1 MVIIAPVLEYLIM
14 LLIDCAGNRTDF
26 VFVDVGVCVHGAG
39 APQPL
44 EPELVTLSLLPRSQW
59 QTLVHLDAI
68 KVLHASSC
76 LAA

>member
-1 MVIIAPVLEYLIM
+1 M
-14 LLIDCAGNRTDF
+14 LLIDCAGNLAGGLTDS

-68 KVLHASSC
+68 KVLLHAFSC
-76 LAA
+76 PAA

>member
-1 MVIIAPVLEYLIM
+1 MNFDSLTP
-14 LLIDCAGNRTDF
+14 LLD
-26 VFVDVGVCVHGAG
+26 VFVDGLCVRDVG

-68 KVLHASSC
+68 KVSLQAFLSPPTPTLGCS
-76 LAA
+76 